1 MTEESVSVLE
11 PAAGNQQEEKRME
24 TYLVAYLDFLGA
36 KNRMEED
43 NEELLVGIAQMYNQI
58 KNFIPEEELF
68 FSNVKIKIFSDN
80 ILIAKKL
87 EDYWDFAEYH
97 SDCIY
102 GMIRIVSMMM
112 VTAQTSLHLMMRGGM
127 TIGKLYIDSDFVWG
141 PALVRAHYL
150 ESSVANYPRV
160 VVDSVIMDFNELTL
174 STTRLLKTFGLPVE
188 KHLLDKAD
196 EHKNSGYYKTSL
208 ILKDNLESLFLQD
221 SDGVYYLDYLG
232 QDISSCK
239 YSKCESADVRL
250 IFDRIGGTVYPLRDT
265 LKMLRNFLTSDDNK
279 TDDVHVYQKVSWAI
293 SYFNSVCI
301 RHNLPEYCIQKNE
314 YPGFPGLSLS
324 DVGVTE

>member
-1 MTEESVSVLE
+1 MTEESTPVQTSNAE
-11 PAAGNQQEEKRME
+11 IQSEEKKME

-36 KNRMEED
+36 SERMKKD
-43 NEELLVGIAQMYNQI
+43 NQELLTGITQMYNTV
-58 KNFIPEEELF
+58 KNFIPEDELF
-68 FSNVKIKIFSDN
+68 FSNVKVKIFSDN

-87 EDYWDFAEYH
+87 EDYWDFVEYH

-102 GMIRIVSMMM
+102 GMLRIVSMML
-112 VTAQTSLHLMMRGGM
+112 VTAQTSLHLMMRGGI

-160 VVDSVIMDFNELTL
+160 VIDSVVRDFGDLTL

-188 KHLLDKAD
+188 EHLFEKAERFKKSD
-196 EHKNSGYYKTSL
+196 YYKISL
-208 ILKDNLESLFLQD
+208 ALKENLESLFLQD